1 MKKIIFAIIIAIA
14 SALSAH
20 AQVLT
25 SETINNVYEKMTHQS
40 KSDFVFNAEW
50 TDKDIT
56 TMYIYKKSTDINGV
70 LTLKPHLKYE
80 YSYAEDG
87 TLISRVAYRW
97 TDNQNLWVCTGRH
110 EYTLFADTYYAEYSR
125 YNHTTNSFDEP
136 VDKMVYILNPMH
148 QDNNPLS

>member
-25 SETINNVYEKMTHQS
+25 SETINNVYE
-40 KSDFVFNAEW
+40 
-50 TDKDIT
+50 
-56 TMYIYKKSTDINGV
+56 
-70 LTLKPHLKYE
+70 
-80 YSYAEDG
+80 
-87 TLISRVAYRW
+87 
-97 TDNQNLWVCTGRH
+97 
-110 EYTLFADTYYAEYSR
+110 
-125 YNHTTNSFDEP
+125 P